1 MNTFIENVL
10 QDLKNKDF
18 TFSELIFILPSKRA
32 GVFLKSRLQ
41 NYISETSFAPE
52 IVSIEDFVQE
62 LAQLRQIS
70 GVELLFE
77 FYSSYKKI
85 IPHNRIESFD
95 TFSKWAQ
102 ILVQDFNEIDRYL
115 IPTQQIFDYLG
126 AIQELNHWS
135 LENQKTELV
144 TNYLNFWKSL
154 KSYYNQFTNDLISKE
169 TGYQGLIYKEATE
182 HVESYIQNTKHT
194 HIFLGFNALNSAE
207 ELIIQEL
214 LQNNKAN
221 IYWDTDFHFMDN
233 KNHTTSL
240 FTRQYRQKWPFYKTN
255 SFDCITSTYSTKKNI
270 NIIGCPKSIG
280 QCKYVGNLLKKL
292 SLENNS
298 LNSTAVVLGDE
309 QLLTPV
315 LNALPA
321 VIGAVNVT
329 MGLPLKYIPIASLF
343 EQLFTIHKIKIERF
357 YYKDVIA
364 ILSHQMI
371 QYIFESSE
379 NITKTIQKN
388 NISYLSID
396 DILKLS
402 KESDKDIIQLLFGD
416 WQISIGQNINN
427 CIKLIHL
434 VKDGFENVKAEKRL
448 ELEYL
453 YRFNTLFNE
462 IASLNRKFGFIT
474 DASVLFSVYKELLSG
489 ETLDFQG
496 EPLEGL
502 QIMGMLESRVLDFE
516 TVIITSVNEGILP
529 GGKTNNSFIPFDVK
543 IENNLP
549 TYKEKDAVYA
559 YHFYSLIQRAKN
571 IYLIY
576 NTEVDTLK
584 GGEKSRFITQLEV
597 EGIHNIKHKIISP
610 KTPKINNK
618 PIVIKKNKDVIYKL
632 KTYAN
637 KGFSPSSL
645 TNYMRNPVDFYF
657 EKILDVK
664 NTEEVEETVA
674 ANTLGTVVH
683 NSLEDFYKPFEN
695 KFLQIE
701 DIKKMKSL
709 IDITITKHFTKEYKQ
724 GDITSGKNLIIFE
737 IAKRYIVNFLNSEI
751 ELLKKGNTLKIVA
764 IEVDNT
770 VAIDI
775 PELDF
780 SINLTGKVDRVD
792 ELNGVTRIIDYKSG
806 KVEQGNM
813 EIVDWDLLNTN
824 YKKYSK
830 SFQVLCYAY
839 MMKKQNLINL
849 PVEAGIISFK
859 NLKNGFLKFSEK
871 ESTHSRNKNQ
881 QITEETLQNFEKQLK
896 SIIIEICNP
905 DKNFKEKELD

>member
-1 MNTFIENVL
+1 
-10 QDLKNKDF
+10 
-18 TFSELIFILPSKRA
+18 
-32 GVFLKSRLQ
+32 
-41 NYISETSFAPE
+41 
-52 IVSIEDFVQE
+52 
-62 LAQLRQIS
+62 
-70 GVELLFE
+70 
-77 FYSSYKKI
+77 
-85 IPHNRIESFD
+85 
-95 TFSKWAQ
+95 
-102 ILVQDFNEIDRYL
+102 
-115 IPTQQIFDYLG
+115 
-126 AIQELNHWS
+126 
-135 LENQKTELV
+135 
-144 TNYLNFWKSL
+144 
-154 KSYYNQFTNDLISKE
+154 
-169 TGYQGLIYKEATE
+169 
-182 HVESYIQNTKHT
+182 
-194 HIFLGFNALNSAE
+194 
-207 ELIIQEL
+207 
-214 LQNNKAN
+214 
-221 IYWDTDFHFMDN
+221 
-233 KNHTTSL
+233 
-240 FTRQYRQKWPFYKTN
+240 
-255 SFDCITSTYSTKKNI
+255 
-270 NIIGCPKSIG
+270 
-280 QCKYVGNLLKKL
+280 
-292 SLENNS
+292 
-298 LNSTAVVLGDE
+298 
-309 QLLTPV
+309 
-315 LNALPA
+315 
-321 VIGAVNVT
+321 
-329 MGLPLKYIPIASLF
+329 
-343 EQLFTIHKIKIERF
+343 
-357 YYKDVIA
+357 
-364 ILSHQMI
+364 MI

-462 IASLNRKFGFIT
+462 IASLNLKFGFIT

-724 GDITSGKNLIIFE
+724 GDITSGKNLIIVE
-737 IAKRYIVNFLNSEI
+737 IAKRYVVNFLNSEI
-751 ELLKKGNTLKIVA
+751 ELLKKGNTLKILAVE
-764 IEVDNT
+764 INNT
-770 VAIDI
+770 VVIDI

-780 SINLTGKVDRVD
+780 PIKLTGKVDRVD

-905 DKNFKEKELD
+905 EKNFEEKELD